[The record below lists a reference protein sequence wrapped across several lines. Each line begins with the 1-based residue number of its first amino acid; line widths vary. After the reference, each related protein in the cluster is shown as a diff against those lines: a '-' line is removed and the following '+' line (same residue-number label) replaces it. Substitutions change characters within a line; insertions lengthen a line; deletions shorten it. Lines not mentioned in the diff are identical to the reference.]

1 MREIQNFT
9 VKSII
14 IRINILGLSWTTKNW
29 SLKVSSL
36 KFKKNN
42 LIING
47 QSWRQTWFKY
57 LFFIMDNLKIRS
69 TFSQHLYTV
78 YIRQP
83 NAKVMPWKDKKRE
96 HFQTNI
102 PIFLTLSNALNDA
115 LINPVQE
122 NSWNYSLK
130 EEKFCHMKKVY

>member
-1 MREIQNFT
+1 M
-9 VKSII
+9 
-14 IRINILGLSWTTKNW
+14 
-29 SLKVSSL
+29 

-102 PIFLTLSNALNDA
+102 PIFLTPSNALNDA

-122 NSWNYSLK
+122 NSWNYSLS
-130 EEKFCHMKKVY
+130 EENFCQIKKNEMLFCFAFHSSLLSQFMTFFKTYNIFTKL